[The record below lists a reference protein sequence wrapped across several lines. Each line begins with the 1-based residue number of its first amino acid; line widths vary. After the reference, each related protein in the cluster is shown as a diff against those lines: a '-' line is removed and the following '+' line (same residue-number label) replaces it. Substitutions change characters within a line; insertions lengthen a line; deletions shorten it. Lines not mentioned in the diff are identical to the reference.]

1 MLIITLKPGENIDRA
16 LKRYKKKVRRTKQ
29 IQQLKNNTFFTKKS
43 TKKREIIAKAK
54 YKEDY
59 QRSQEI

>member
-16 LKRYKKKVRRTKQ
+16 LKRYKKKVRSTKQ